1 MPRDRRFRLASTLVS
16 LVVSVLLAFSGPAQ
30 AAKKKGEARL
40 SDAELPAKL
49 AEARELL
56 EADRPGEAEAV
67 LDRVLDQRPK
77 TAEALLLRST
87 ARIMLGELDRGRAD
101 LERSLEL
108 DGLQRQGWLN
118 LGAMEIAEQR
128 WDRALEAFEAAEAL
142 DPEAPENDLNIGAVL
157 LLQGKLEAASGRFA
171 SYLGGGASDSAQG
184 YYLVATNYALAG
196 YAALAVE
203 HLEEAI
209 GLDERIRLQV
219 RTDPNF
225 TALRE
230 RPELQRLLTTDSW
243 RPVPGSYTAS
253 RTFGAPYQ
261 AGDGRLL
268 KAVLD
273 TLQLASVPFDSR
285 VEVTSEWALIWG
297 EMRIKVTHG
306 PEGQGRVEVSAEADR
321 FTPAEWR
328 DRLQLLFEGIQHR
341 LVMMDLRQTR
351 PG

>member
-1 MPRDRRFRLASTLVS
+1 MSRDRRLRPASALVS

-30 AAKKKGEARL
+30 AAKKKGDARL
-40 SDAELPAKL
+40 SEAEVTASL
-49 AEARELL
+49 AEARELI
-56 EADRPGEAEAV
+56 EANRPGEAEAR
-67 LDRVLDQRPK
+67 LDRILDQQPK

-87 ARIMLGELDRGRAD
+87 ARIMLGDLDRGRAD
-101 LERSLEL
+101 LERSLEI
-108 DGLQRQGWLN
+108 DGQQRQGWLN

-128 WDRALEAFEAAEAL
+128 WDAALAAFEAAEAL
-142 DPEAPENDLNIGAVL
+142 APNAPENDLNIGAVL
-157 LLQGKLEAASGRFA
+157 LLQGKLEPASERFA
-171 SYLGGGASDSAQG
+171 SYLSGGASRSAQG
-184 YYLVATNYALAG
+184 FYLVATNYALAG

-209 GLDERIRLQV
+209 ALDERIRLQA
-219 RTDPNF
+219 RADPNF
-225 TALRE
+225 AALRS
-230 RPELQRLLTTDSW
+230 RPELQRLLATDSW
-243 RPVPGSYTAS
+243 RPAPGSYTAT

-261 AGDGRLL
+261 GGDGRLL

-285 VEVTSEWALIWG
+285 VEVTPDWALIWG

-306 PEGQGRVEVSAEADR
+306 PEGRGRVEVSAEADR

-328 DRLQLLFEGIQHR
+328 ERLEMLFEGIQHR
-341 LVMMDLRQTR
+341 LLMADLKQTR